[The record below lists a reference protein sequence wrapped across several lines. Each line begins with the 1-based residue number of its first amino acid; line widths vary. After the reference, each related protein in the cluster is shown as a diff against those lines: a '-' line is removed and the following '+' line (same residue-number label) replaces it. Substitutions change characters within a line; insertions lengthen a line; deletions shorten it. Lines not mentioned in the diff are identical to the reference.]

1 MNPSPAPSSYI
12 FRYFAIGVVCV
23 AVLLGGY
30 FVRLN
35 AQVDRERAEV
45 VERLAL
51 CRQVERVAGEAASNS
66 ARQTALNF
74 ARRAVNSMGSPPT
87 ALHRIR

>member
-1 MNPSPAPSSYI
+1 MNPSPAPSSYS

-35 AQVDRERAEV
+35 AQVDRERAEA

-51 CRQVERVAGEAASNS
+51 CRQVERVASAASSTSLELRDTCRQVNGEAAKRV
-66 ARQTALNF
+66 A
-74 ARRAVNSMGSPPT
+74 P
-87 ALHRIR
+87 